1 MRQGKR
7 VKKMEKRGKPRIKA
21 LREENNLTQTELA
34 EIVGVTKTTV
44 SRWETGNIAT
54 LKMNFLDILSK
65 RFQVNPA
72 WILGYDVQ
80 RKILSKEGETTKAEL
95 ERAIRLMDEEQLRKT
110 LSFVNEY
117 IIK

>member
-1 MRQGKR
+1 MTIL
-7 VKKMEKRGKPRIKA
+7 EK
-21 LREENNLTQTELA
+21 
-34 EIVGVTKTTV
+34 
-44 SRWETGNIAT
+44 
-54 LKMNFLDILSK
+54 LSI

-95 ERAIRLMDEEQLRKT
+95 EKKIRLMDEEQLRKT
-110 LSFVNEY
+110 LAFVSEY

>member
-1 MRQGKR
+1 
-7 VKKMEKRGKPRIKA
+7 MEKRGKPRIKT

-44 SRWETGNIAT
+44 SRWETGDIAT
-54 LKMNFLDILSK
+54 LKFDVLEILSK

-72 WILGYDVQ
+72 WILGYEVQ
-80 RKILSKEGETTKAEL
+80 RNILSKEGETAKAEL
-95 ERAIRLMDEEQLRKT
+95 ERAIHLMDEEQLRKT
-110 LSFVNEY
+110 LAFVNEY